1 MKLVIKNKKIKNHL
15 NKNKHQAKKN
25 KNQFYHKF
33 HCKKGR
39 NNKIN

>member
-25 KNQFYHKF
+25 KN
-33 HCKKGR
+33 
-39 NNKIN
+39 